1 MTGPEYVAGAPVP
14 WWTDGGR
21 GPRNWVV
28 SVVHAVVPPVV
39 DNPVTAVCGALVVA
53 NADVRWYEVWGVTRC
68 AACRRTAGDHD
79 D

>member
-1 MTGPEYVAGAPVP
+1 MSR
-14 WWTDGGR
+14 WTDGGQP
-21 GPRNWVV
+21 PRNWVV

-39 DNPVTAVCGALVVA
+39 DNPVTAPRGALVVA
-53 NADVRWYEVWGVTRC
+53 NADIRRQEVWGVPRC